1 MRKSWKRSAAERNQK
16 HPPRRHGDTEKAKAK
31 VKKQNLNTGD
41 TEKLGGRGGL
51 KKLGMQA

>member
-1 MRKSWKRSAAERNQK
+1 MRKSLKRSAAERNQK

-41 TEKLGGRGGL
+41 TEKLGVAEG
-51 KKLGMQA
+51 